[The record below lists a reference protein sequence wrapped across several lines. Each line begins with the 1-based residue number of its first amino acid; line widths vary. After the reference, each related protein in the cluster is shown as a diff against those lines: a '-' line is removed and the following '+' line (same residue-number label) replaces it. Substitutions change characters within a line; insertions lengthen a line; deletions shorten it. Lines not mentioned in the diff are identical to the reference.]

1 MKLIKILYTFLFI
14 LILSACKKDTIVD
27 YRDKW
32 CGSYDLKIH
41 NKYTIGKIYRTDS
54 IGNNTLNIDLTSTS
68 SLDYY
73 IVVDTSGIITMIN
86 GWYPYTIS
94 CFFNDSV
101 YINGDL
107 GVKRKK

>member
-1 MKLIKILYTFLFI
+1 MKPIKIIICALFSLFFI
-14 LILSACKKDTIVD
+14 GCIEENQTD

-32 CGSYDLKIH
+32 CGTYDFKIH
-41 NKYTIGKIYRTDS
+41 NNYTIGKIYYTDS
-54 IGNNTLNIDLTSTS
+54 IANNTLNIDLTSTS
-68 SLDYY
+68 SWDYY

-86 GWYPYTIS
+86 GWYPDTIS

-107 GVKRKK
+107 GVKRKN